1 MSNQQDIS
9 NRTIQLGRAIDR
21 SIRTSGRYTITL
33 DIDNPNGNWRAEIR
47 DEFGRLTQ
55 RLTLRAHRHNL

>member
-1 MSNQQDIS
+1 MSTQQDIS

-21 SIRTSGRYTITL
+21 TVQASGRYTITL
-33 DIDNPNGNWRAEIR
+33 DIDNPRGNWQAEIR

-55 RLTLRAHRHNL
+55 RLTLRATRHNL